1 MYIIIFS
8 IILFIIAI
16 FIFLKLLSKFSLER
30 EKPINLFL
38 TIKKSTFEN
47 LKNSAENFS
56 NKLLNKFFENEDE
69 ENLQTENKINIEPTD
84 ININKFKGL
93 NQYYSSINKLFF
105 FRKIFIIFFLY
116 QFSNLICLIIKF
128 FYFNNRMYNINQF
141 ISIFDKANM
150 AQIDLVLSIDIFKS
164 YLFNSSIPILNSTN
178 TLQEFSNSFLN
189 ISDKLED
196 FIKYTSKTKS
206 FINGKYK
213 HKLEQYLS
221 GNIAEL
227 IDKKFLE
234 ANQELYN
241 VYEKGLKMSKLRIL
255 EFIRYFTISY
265 FYIELKSQ
273 IDNEREINP
282 IFEGKLREIHNE
294 LRYIIRPWYNGVID
308 LILQSF
314 EEYKNKSSLFYIVF
328 FICLVVINFLFY
340 FLVWKFC
347 EEKLIALLKE
357 SSNLINLIPIEI
369 KNIIIQ
375 LLNQ

>member
-1 MYIIIFS
+1 
-8 IILFIIAI
+8 
-16 FIFLKLLSKFSLER
+16 
-30 EKPINLFL
+30 
-38 TIKKSTFEN
+38 
-47 LKNSAENFS
+47 
-56 NKLLNKFFENEDE
+56 
-69 ENLQTENKINIEPTD
+69 
-84 ININKFKGL
+84 
-93 NQYYSSINKLFF
+93 
-105 FRKIFIIFFLY
+105 
-116 QFSNLICLIIKF
+116 
-128 FYFNNRMYNINQF
+128 
-141 ISIFDKANM
+141 
-150 AQIDLVLSIDIFKS
+150 
-164 YLFNSSIPILNSTN
+164 
-178 TLQEFSNSFLN
+178 
-189 ISDKLED
+189 
-196 FIKYTSKTKS
+196 
-206 FINGKYK
+206 
-213 HKLEQYLS
+213 
-221 GNIAEL
+221 
-227 IDKKFLE
+227 
-234 ANQELYN
+234 
-241 VYEKGLKMSKLRIL
+241 MSKLRIL
-255 EFIRYFTISY
+255 EFIRYFTIWY